1 VVVLTFAVRAKGV
14 ANPAIGDRLITT
26 WRVLIINILRIHARM
41 FKLVKVL
48 CNAQLI
54 VILN

>member
-1 VVVLTFAVRAKGV
+1 MVLTFAVRAKGV